1 MNVSGY
7 YERSCGNDS
16 KCEEFEVVFD
26 EEGPILQ
33 WEGGE
38 KNVVFDISRNNRN
51 LLCKSYLPD
60 FVKNTGEA
68 ALPASSTTSPYS
80 SRSSSKSSDS
90 TSSLAASIGT
100 LSPVSLSDMRSLINE
115 YQNLLRLAT
124 REIKKLNLYVQKL
137 EQEQEILIE
146 ANLDTGEGVA
156 NLKEEKEKLEYENI
170 DLTTENTKLKIN
182 QDEQLGKEQKFR
194 KEMSLLSLE
203 NELLLNNQKF
213 LNDKNEKDLEKVLK
227 ELKDEN
233 ERVKQ
238 LNILNKMVTA
248 ENQWLK
254 NNFVDYEK
262 DFENMKKE
270 LIEEKE
276 KVKNSMAWKFWK
288 NQN

>member
-60 FVKNTGEA
+60 FVKNSGEA

-137 EQEQEILIE
+137 EQEQEILIQ
-146 ANLDTGEGVA
+146 ANLDIGERVD
-156 NLKEEKEKLEYENI
+156 NLKEEKEKLESENI
-170 DLTTENTKLKIN
+170 ELAAENTKLKIN
-182 QDEQLGKEQKFR
+182 QEELLEKEQKFR
-194 KEMSLLSLE
+194 KEMSLLCLE
-203 NELLLNNQKF
+203 NELLLNDQKF
-213 LNDKNEKDLEKVLK
+213 INYKNEKDLEM
-227 ELKDEN
+227 
-233 ERVKQ
+233 
-238 LNILNKMVTA
+238 ILNKMVTA

-254 NNFVDYEK
+254 TNFVDYEK